1 MLMDERLIT
10 YIRSLEGPEKPVI
23 EQIERE
29 ASDAYVPIIRKETQS
44 FLKVLLMIK
53 QPLRVLEI
61 GTAVGFSAILMSEYM
76 PESGRITTIE
86 KYEKRIPIARENFR
100 RAGKEEQITLIEG
113 DALEVMRTLQ
123 GPFDFIFMDAAKGQ
137 YIHYLPEALR
147 LLTDGGVLV
156 SDNVLQDGDVIESR
170 FAVERRNRTIH
181 SRMREYLYELKH
193 HGQLTTS
200 ILPLGDGIA
209 LSVKCRQDADRCDI

>member
-76 PESGRITTIE
+76 PEIGR
-86 KYEKRIPIARENFR
+86 AH
-100 RAGKEEQITLIEG
+100 
-113 DALEVMRTLQ
+113 V
-123 GPFDFIFMDAAKGQ
+123 
-137 YIHYLPEALR
+137 
-147 LLTDGGVLV
+147 
-156 SDNVLQDGDVIESR
+156 
-170 FAVERRNRTIH
+170 
-181 SRMREYLYELKH
+181 
-193 HGQLTTS
+193 
-200 ILPLGDGIA
+200 
-209 LSVKCRQDADRCDI
+209 